1 MKVSKKGVRQF
12 PPVSSNMLDEGGAGG
27 KKKGMSGGIY
37 LRCKGPSQLLTEHR
51 PEWEA
56 GILRWGTLILRGRDG
71 ERLSTE
77 LGLEYGQLLDRDMD
91 IAMVLDAKI
100 WS

>member
-56 GILRWGTLILRGRDG
+56 GILRCRDG
-71 ERLSTE
+71 ERLLSTD
-77 LGLEYGQLLDRDMD
+77 LGLEYGQLLM
-91 IAMVLDAKI
+91 
-100 WS
+100 

>member
-1 MKVSKKGVRQF
+1 MCGSFLPCQATCWMR
-12 PPVSSNMLDEGGAGG
+12 EGLGG